1 LLYALGTVLAFLLVN
16 IEIADYFTPAGAPV
30 VTLEFS
36 GNLARDMSY
45 SMAWAMF
52 ALLLVIIGIGK
63 RQAPVRY
70 AGLGLLSITL
80 LKLFFHDLSQL
91 NALYRIGALL
101 VAVVAI
107 VASFLYQRFLSA
119 GTEAD
124 ETKNPPP
131 AS

>member
-1 LLYALGTVLAFLLVN
+1 
-16 IEIADYFTPAGAPV
+16 
-30 VTLEFS
+30 
-36 GNLARDMSY
+36 
-45 SMAWAMF
+45 
-52 ALLLVIIGIGK
+52 
-63 RQAPVRY
+63 VRY